1 MSQSRSKK
9 PSMPTNRPKPH
20 MPVIDEKMC
29 FKAVKKPKE
38 FVTAYDVQGMRRLM
52 VPDRNPIDIPG
63 ILPKSEFERLKNQA
77 HIVTL
82 KDRMMML
89 DEAEQ
94 KKNALQ
100 RESEK
105 RKEFLQKVQKK
116 QTAKPGTTLSDV
128 EREAKSRNMY
138 LLKRSFDLMQEQ
150 DNRVKRANGVILATK
165 CRAIRNA
172 QIAEKELIEKQL
184 QEENRR
190 LDLMMEQQRQKAM
203 EEEAKRKQEEER
215 KKQNYVTA
223 LSDQMRMNEIER
235 MIEAEQK
242 EEESRMINK
251 AFLAI
256 QQEEEQKLREKKEL
270 QQKIRNDLKKANDD
284 LERYK
289 LIQKEEQRIA
299 DLRIQKFM
307 QEKLDREMARDQEL
321 ALAKAAKEQEIIR
334 MRNQQ
339 QRSQDI
345 KAAMDEMNALRIQE
359 EVERKWR
366 EKEIAAAKAKKEQQ
380 EMLKLEREKQIN
392 DLRRAAAITLAR
404 DEEDFHRVAKVQR
417 EQWEKEM
424 ELNKRK
430 KEKAEQHRTELL
442 KQINEKEKE
451 RIVVQKE
458 KFEEANLQQIEQQ
471 RKDLHVKEHLRQ
483 KIEALRNKQLPE
495 RYIKDIEHHI
505 EGIINTE

>member
-1 MSQSRSKK
+1 MSTKK
-9 PSMPTNRPKPH
+9 PSKPSNRPNAPRQV
-20 MPVIDEKMC
+20 MDEKMC
-29 FKAVKKPKE
+29 IKTVKKPKE
-38 FVTAYDVQGMRRLM
+38 YVTAYDVQGVRKLM

-94 KKNALQ
+94 KKNKLQ
-100 RESEK
+100 QESEK
-105 RKEFLQKVQKK
+105 RKEFLQSVQAK
-116 QTAKPGTTLSDV
+116 QKAKLGTKLNDV
-128 EREAKSRNMY
+128 ERAAKASTLY

-190 LDLMMEQQRQKAM
+190 LDLMMEQQRQQAIEGEDKRR
-203 EEEAKRKQEEER
+203 EEEEKKRQK
-215 KKQNYVTA
+215 YVSA

-235 MIEAEQK
+235 MIEAERI

-256 QQEEEQKLREKKEL
+256 QQEEEQKLKEKKEL
-270 QQKIRNDLKKANDD
+270 QQKIRDELKKANTD

-289 LIQKEEQRIA
+289 LVQKEEQRIA

-307 QEKLDREMARDQEL
+307 QQKLEREVAREQEL
-321 ALAKAAKEQEIIR
+321 ALAKAAKEQEIVR

-339 QRSQDI
+339 QRSIDI

-359 EVERKWR
+359 EVERQWR
-366 EKEIAAAKAKKEQQ
+366 NKEMAAAKAKKEQQ
-380 EMLKLEREKQIN
+380 EMLRVEREKQID

-417 EQWEKEM
+417 QEWEKEM
-424 ELNKRK
+424 EKKKRK
-430 KEKAEQHRTELL
+430 KEEAEQHRKDLL
-442 KQINEKEKE
+442 RQINEKEKE
-451 RIVVQKE
+451 RIMAQKE
-458 KFEEANLQQIEQQ
+458 KFEEANLQLFEQQ
-471 RKDLHVKEHLRQ
+471 KKDTHVKDHLKN
-483 KIEALRNKQLPE
+483 KIEDLRNKHIPE
-495 RYIKDIEHHI
+495 QYIKDIEHHI
-505 EGIINTE
+505 EAIIKTQ